1 LTPFEIERALALVDP
16 AGLIGMGAPL
26 DEYSHEAFNIHQ
38 IVGDEFTDLEFEQAY
53 LDVMTGSFTTKFF
66 QGFKTSEDP
75 SILIYLR
82 DGIDPSMRF
91 YRGAMYRVRNRSAK
105 PPVVFEIAQQSVKS
119 GDVITCLGRNDKHN
133 GNSILFFLVNGYVVK
148 DEFVGLEEFRL
159 RWFFEEV
166 K

>member
-1 LTPFEIERALALVDP
+1 
-16 AGLIGMGAPL
+16 MGAPL

-38 IVGDEFTDLEFEQAY
+38 IVGDEFSDLEFEQAY

-66 QGFKTSEDP
+66 QRFKSGEDP

-82 DGIDPSMRF
+82 DGIDPHMRF
-91 YRGAMYRVRNRSAK
+91 YWGSTYRALQFGYPIQIDKHDLR
-105 PPVVFEIAQQSVKS
+105 S
-119 GDVITCLGRNDKHN
+119 GDVVTCLRRNDKRN
-133 GNSILFFLVNGYVVK
+133 GESVVFFLVNGIVIRK
-148 DEFVGLEEFRL
+148 EFTEHDEFRL